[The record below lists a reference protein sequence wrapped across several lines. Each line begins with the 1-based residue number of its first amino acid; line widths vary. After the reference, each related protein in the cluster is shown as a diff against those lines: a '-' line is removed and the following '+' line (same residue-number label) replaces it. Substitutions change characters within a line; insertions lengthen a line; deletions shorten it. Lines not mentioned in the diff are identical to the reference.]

1 MDTLLADLR
10 YALRTLAKSPGFTAV
25 AVLTLALGIGPN
37 TAIFSLVYGV
47 LLKPL
52 PYHESDRLVGL
63 AEIYQGNRSELA
75 VTYSEF
81 RYLEDHS
88 PVFERLA
95 VSASVG
101 FSVFTGDIA
110 ERVNGLRVSKDFFA
124 TLGVRPALG
133 RDFLA
138 EEDQLGGPSV
148 AILSHGYWMR
158 RFGGD
163 TGVVG
168 RAIALDGRPT
178 TIVGVM
184 PASFRWLS
192 PVDVWSTMAQVAHSS
207 IGDGENLHFVGR
219 LKPGLSFDQAQARM
233 QTVFAG
239 FRQEFKTRLP
249 LGVGEQLFPL
259 RQVVVGAIETPVH
272 ALFGAIALVLLI
284 ACANLANL
292 LLGRAAARGRELA
305 VRLAI
310 GAGRAR
316 LVRQILTESVL
327 LALAGGALGLILAD
341 WGLRALLPL
350 MPENLALPAEIH
362 LDRWALLFTG
372 VTSLCV
378 GVVLG
383 LLPAWQ
389 ATTADPHVGLK
400 EGTGRATTGAGTGR
414 LRGALVVSESALS
427 LVLLVGAGLLFRTVA
442 NLMRTDAGFDPRRV
456 VAAEIWLTGS
466 RYDSTLSIAVFYDR
480 LRERLE
486 ASPGV
491 RSAAVIEAG
500 IPLVRGGNLAV
511 AVDGEYPH
519 ATINY
524 RTVTPLYFETMAIPV
539 RRGRDFTAGDVQ
551 TAEPVAIVSESFA
564 ERFLGGDGLGRMVT
578 VGGRSSAP
586 RRVVAVVG
594 DTKQFIGAPATPTVY
609 VPSAQ
614 TPAAFTRIFN
624 SWFPI
629 HVLVRTDGD
638 PGLLKQFLARTIR
651 ATDARVPLGRVRTM
665 EEILSASLAFQ
676 RFLMLQLVVFAALAV
691 ALAAVGIYGVMSY
704 LVTQSTREIGI
715 RIALGALPRHV
726 LGVVIGRGMLFAG
739 LGAIV
744 GLAGALALTRLL
756 ASQLYGVQPTDA
768 LTLAAVTAL
777 LLVVALAAC
786 VVPALRATRVDPV
799 VALRYE

>member
-1 MDTLLADLR
+1 VETLLQDLR
-10 YALRTLAKSPGFTAV
+10 YALRQLARSPGFTAV

-52 PYHESDRLVGL
+52 PYPESDRLAGL
-63 AEIYQGNRSELA
+63 AETYQGNRSELD
-75 VTYSEF
+75 VTYDEF
-81 RYLEDHS
+81 RFLEDHN

-95 VSASVG
+95 VSADVG

-110 ERVNGLRVSKDFFA
+110 ERVTGLRVSQDFFA

-133 RDFLA
+133 RDFLS
-138 EEDQLGGPSV
+138 EEDQMGGASV
-148 AILSHGYWMR
+148 AILSPGYWMR

-163 TGVVG
+163 PGVVG

-178 TIVGVM
+178 VIVGVM
-184 PASFRWLS
+184 PPSFRWLS
-192 PVDVWSTMAQVAHSS
+192 PVDVWSTMGQVARS
-207 IGDGENLHFVGR
+207 IGGGENLHFVGR
-219 LKPGLSFDQAQARM
+219 LKPGVSFEQAQARM
-233 QTVFAG
+233 QTVMAG
-239 FRQEFKTRLP
+239 FRQEFKPRLP
-249 LGVGEQLFPL
+249 PDVGEQLFPL
-259 RQVVVGAIETPVH
+259 RQLVVGAVATPVRV
-272 ALFGAIALVLLI
+272 LFGAIALVLLI

-310 GAGRAR
+310 GASRFR

-341 WGLRALLPL
+341 GALRALLSLRPD
-350 MPENLALPAEIH
+350 NLTLPTEIH

-378 GVVLG
+378 GIVFG
-383 LLPAWQ
+383 LVPAWQ
-389 ATTADPHVGLK
+389 ATTADPQVGLK
-400 EGTGRATTGAGTGR
+400 ESAGRATTGTGTGR

-427 LVLLVGAGLLFRTVA
+427 LILLVGAGLLLRTVA
-442 NLMRTDAGFDPRRV
+442 NLTRTDAGFDPRRV

-466 RYDSTLSIAVFYDR
+466 RYDSTLTIAAFYDR

-486 ASPGV
+486 ASAGV

-500 IPLVRGGNLAV
+500 IPLVRGGNLGV
-511 AVDGEYPH
+511 AVDGTYPGP
-519 ATINY
+519 TNY
-524 RTVTPLYFETMAIPV
+524 RTVTPRYFETMGIPV
-539 RRGRDFTAGDVQ
+539 RRGRDFVAGDVQ
-551 TAEPVAIVSESFA
+551 AAEPVAIVSASFA
-564 ERFLGGDGLGRMVT
+564 ERYLGGDGLGRMVT
-578 VGGRSSAP
+578 VGGRSAAP
-586 RRVVAVVG
+586 RRVVGVVG
-594 DTKQFIGAPATPTVY
+594 DTKQFIGAPVTPTAY

-614 TPAAFTRIFN
+614 TPAGLTRIFN

-629 HVLVRTDGD
+629 HVVVRTAGD
-638 PGLLKQFLARTIR
+638 PAVLKQFVVRTIR

-665 EEILSASLAFQ
+665 EEILSASLAFH
-676 RFLMLQLVVFAALAV
+676 RFLMLLLVAFAGLAV

-704 LVTQSTREIGI
+704 LVTQSTREIGV
-715 RIALGALPRHV
+715 RIALGAQPRRV
-726 LGVVIGRGMLFAG
+726 FGVVTRHGMLLAG

-744 GLAGALALTRLL
+744 GVAGSLALTRLL
-756 ASQLYGVQPTDA
+756 RSQLYGVTPTDA
-768 LTLAAVTAL
+768 LTLGEVTGL
-777 LLVVALAAC
+777 LLLVALAAC
-786 VVPALRATRVDPV
+786 VIPARRATRVDPM

>member
-1 MDTLLADLR
+1 MLQDLR
-10 YALRTLAKSPGFTAV
+10 YACRTLAKSPGFTAV

-63 AEIYQGNRSELA
+63 AETCQGNRSELA

-88 PVFERLA
+88 AVFERLA

-427 LVLLVGAGLLFRTVA
+427 LVLLVGAGLLLRTVA

-466 RYDSTLSIAVFYDR
+466 RYDSTLSIAAFYDR

-511 AVDGEYPH
+511 AVDGEYPP
-519 ATINY
+519 ATNY
-524 RTVTPLYFETMAIPV
+524 RTVTPRYFETMAIPL
-539 RRGRDFTAGDVQ
+539 RRGRDFVAGDVQ
-551 TAEPVAIVSESFA
+551 TAEPVAIVSASFA
-564 ERFLGGDGLGRMVT
+564 ERYLGGDGLGRMVT
-578 VGGRSSAP
+578 VGGRPAAP
-586 RRVVAVVG
+586 RRVVGVVG
-594 DTKQFIGAPATPTVY
+594 DTKQFIGAPVTPTAY

-614 TPAAFTRIFN
+614 TPAGFTRLFN

-629 HVLVRTDGD
+629 HVAVRTAGD
-638 PGLLKQFLARTIR
+638 PAVLKQLVARPIR
-651 ATDARVPLGRVRTM
+651 ETDARVPLGRVRTM
-665 EEILSASLAFQ
+665 EEILSASLGFH
-676 RFLMLQLVVFAALAV
+676 RFLMLLLVAFAGLAI

-704 LVTQSTREIGI
+704 LVTQSTREIGV
-715 RIALGALPRHV
+715 RIALGAQPRQV
-726 LGVVIGRGMLFAG
+726 RGVVIRHGMLLAG
-739 LGAIV
+739 IGAIV
-744 GLAGALALTRLL
+744 GVAGSLALTRLR
-756 ASQLYGVQPTDA
+756 AEGDAYTD
-768 LTLAAVTAL
+768 
-777 LLVVALAAC
+777 
-786 VVPALRATRVDPV
+786 
-799 VALRYE
+799 

>member
-1 MDTLLADLR
+1 MLHDLR
-10 YALRTLAKSPGFTAV
+10 YALRQLARSPGFTAV

-52 PYHESDRLVGL
+52 PYPESDRLVGL
-63 AEIYQGNRSELA
+63 AETYQGNRSELD
-75 VTYSEF
+75 VTYDEF
-81 RYLEDHS
+81 RFLEDHN

-95 VSASVG
+95 VSTDVG
-101 FSVFTGDIA
+101 FSVLTGDIA
-110 ERVNGLRVSKDFFA
+110 ERVTGLRVSQDFFA

-138 EEDQLGGPSV
+138 EEDQMGGASV
-148 AILSHGYWMR
+148 ALVSHGYWMR

-163 TGVVG
+163 PGVVG

-178 TIVGVM
+178 AIVGVM

-192 PVDVWSTMAQVAHSS
+192 PVDLWSTMGQVARS
-207 IGDGENLHFVGR
+207 IGGGENLHLVGR
-219 LKPGLSFDQAQARM
+219 LKPGVSFEQAQARM
-233 QTVFAG
+233 QAVMAG
-239 FRQEFKTRLP
+239 FRQEFKPRLP
-249 LGVGEQLFPL
+249 PEVGEQLFPL
-259 RQVVVGAIETPVH
+259 RQLVVGPIETPVRI
-272 ALFGAIALVLLI
+272 LFAAVALVLLI

-310 GAGRAR
+310 GASRFR

-327 LALAGGALGLILAD
+327 LALAGGAVGLILAD
-341 WGLRALLPL
+341 GALRALLSLRPD
-350 MPENLALPAEIH
+350 NLTPPTEIH
-362 LDRWALLFTG
+362 LDHWALLFTG

-378 GVVLG
+378 GIVFG
-383 LLPAWQ
+383 LVPAWQ
-389 ATTADPHVGLK
+389 ATTADPQVGLK
-400 EGTGRATTGAGTGR
+400 ESTGRATTGTGTGR

-427 LVLLVGAGLLFRTVA
+427 LVLLVGAGLLLRTVA
-442 NLMRTDAGFDPRRV
+442 NLTRTDAGFDPRRV

-466 RYDSTLSIAVFYDR
+466 RYDSTLTIAAFYDR

-511 AVDGEYPH
+511 AVDGKYPGP
-519 ATINY
+519 TNY
-524 RTVTPLYFETMAIPV
+524 RTVTPRYFETMAIPV
-539 RRGRDFTAGDVQ
+539 RRGRDFSAGDVQ
-551 TAEPVAIVSESFA
+551 AAEPVAIVSASFA
-564 ERFLGGDGLGRMVT
+564 ERYLGGDGLGRMVT
-578 VGGRSSAP
+578 VGGRSAAL
-586 RRVVAVVG
+586 RRVVGVVG
-594 DTKQFIGAPATPTVY
+594 DTKQFIGAPVTPTAY

-614 TPAAFTRIFN
+614 TPAGFTRIFN

-629 HVLVRTDGD
+629 HVVVRTAGD
-638 PGLLKQFLARTIR
+638 PAVLKQLLARAIR

-665 EEILSASLAFQ
+665 EEILSASLAFH
-676 RFLMLQLVVFAALAV
+676 RFLMLLLVAFAALAV

-704 LVTQSTREIGI
+704 LVTQSTREIGV
-715 RIALGALPRHV
+715 RIALGAQPRQV
-726 LGVVIGRGMLFAG
+726 LCVVIRHGMLLAG

-744 GLAGALALTRLL
+744 GVAGSLALTRLL
-756 ASQLYGVQPTDA
+756 GSQLYGVKPTDA
-768 LTLAAVTAL
+768 LTLAGVTTL
-777 LLVVALAAC
+777 LLLVALAAC
-786 VVPALRATRVDPV
+786 FIPAHRASRVDPM